1 MIIYSQEVVE
11 KALEK
16 EADKWTNIS
25 QGHIFGNV
33 CPLCDLFLFLNDCSL
48 CPISA
53 KTGMT
58 HCKGT
63 PADDW
68 KEHQKNAHGVNYD
81 GVVSKCATCHKYAE
95 RQADFIH
102 HLMFLEKFT

>member
-1 MIIYSQEVVE
+1 MIIYSQEMVKE
-11 KALEK
+11 ALEK
-16 EADKWTNIS
+16 EAVKWTNIS
-25 QGHIFGNV
+25 EGHTFENK

-58 HCKGT
+58 HCKGS

-68 KEHQKNAHGVNYD
+68 KEHQKSAHGIDCN
-81 GVVSKCATCHKYAE
+81 GVVSKCSTCKKYAK
-95 RQADFIH
+95 RQVDFIH
-102 HLMFLEKFT
+102 HIIDDEGE